1 MEKDGL
7 SEIGLDN
14 ERMSISLT
22 CRFWGTYDFV
32 WFSKIIQKALS
43 AGSARTGGFS
53 VTQEKPWIVKQSME

>member
-14 ERMSISLT
+14 ERKSISLT

-43 AGSARTGGFS
+43 AGLA
-53 VTQEKPWIVKQSME
+53 